1 MALDDSVVS
10 IHELADDH
18 DEYDEQSRSLHRRLS
33 NFHLDPTI
41 EVISD
46 IIRSYRELL
55 GRPSG
60 SDAHI
65 TNMAKLAGALFTLGE
80 YFDDD
85 LALSEA
91 MSLERDVLAMRPEGH
106 TEHWFHC
113 LCAAATMNIH
123 FIRTEDMSLLEQVIA
138 LNRKAVNTYVHNSS
152 HGNDIAMAYA
162 ALAQSLHD
170 YWRHMGDVKSLEEAI
185 TLRRQV
191 LALRP
196 TTHPLHT
203 QACDDLAL
211 SLESIYTPSPEAVPA
226 AIEEAVVL
234 RRTIL
239 ALGAPD
245 DEDAGNHCDKLGRSL
260 GMLYSVT
267 KDPSTLRERLDVSA
281 RAISVCKNDLMLH
294 TEMLIVRASLLCQH
308 HPNSDHESD
317 ILAAVQSSREL
328 RASVIHT
335 LPQRVLYNHVV
346 STFCDLLSFSTHPD
360 VLEEAIMA
368 ARKAY
373 EGFSSR
379 HQHRVHAGST
389 LAMILSKVHSEVY
402 NDALIIEAI
411 VLERDAL
418 AFTRLGH
425 VNRVQLCANLAN
437 TLCERFRRTGDR
449 ALLDEAIDLTQEA
462 FDIICKLP
470 GDTNRSLTVTL
481 NLTYMILLRHAEDK
495 ETTVKDLR
503 YCIELE
509 RMAYSKCPP
518 GHPEEGRACGNLAG
532 SLYELH
538 KFEPSVPLHEEII
551 ELFRKAA
558 SVTSNEFDYVN
569 KAIWTCNTGILLYD
583 RYLRL
588 QDESLLKEAIHAHQ
602 EADELCP
609 SQWRPSN
616 MLCKLYL
623 LRNSSVFDI
632 GLAIE
637 YLHKSVSS
645 NFDNPVEFLTQTA
658 ARLDEITSHNV
669 SILSQQGLLLQSYG
683 KFMDFLPLL
692 TNIAL
697 ESSDML
703 HALRPVRGIGADA
716 LVLAVRMGLPQ
727 QGLQILE
734 QARGNLWQQELHL
747 RDPQLEDLPDTQARE
762 LKQLFARIQ
771 MQRTG
776 HGAPLSSAMRDER
789 HDCGAQIDALLKE
802 IRTTPGFD
810 RFMLEPEYET
820 LTKAA
825 SNHPVVVLASS
836 KLGCYAIVLRKASEA
851 PLCIALDVRD
861 EDLKTWVELTSIG
874 QNRGAES
881 PPVEAKTERGMRISL
896 SSRADGVEVKLAA
909 LWHRVV
915 KPVLQALKI
924 QV

>member
-1 MALDDSVVS
+1 MVLEDYVMPIDG
-10 IHELADDH
+10 LADDH

-33 NFHLDPTI
+33 DFHLNPTI
-41 EVISD
+41 ETIGE
-46 IIRSYRELL
+46 IIRSYRQLL
-55 GRPSG
+55 GRPSN

-85 LALSEA
+85 SALSEA
-91 MSLERDVLAMRPEGH
+91 VSLERDVLAMRPESH

-113 LCAAATMNIH
+113 LCAAATMHLH
-123 FIRTEDMSLLEQVIA
+123 FSRTQDMSLLEQVIA
-138 LNRKAVNTYVHNSS
+138 LNRKAINICVHDPS
-152 HGNDIAMAYA
+152 HGNDIATAYV
-162 ALAQSLHD
+162 ALAQCLQD
-170 YWRHMGDVKSLEEAI
+170 RWAHMGDVKSLEEAI

-191 LALRP
+191 LAFRP
-196 TTHPLHT
+196 TTHPLHA

-211 SLESIYTPSPEAVPA
+211 SLESIDTHSTEVVLA
-226 AIEEAVVL
+226 AREEAVTL

-245 DEDAGNHCDKLGRSL
+245 DEDAGNLCDKLGRSL

-308 HPNSDHESD
+308 DPSGDHESD

-328 RASVIHT
+328 RISAMHT
-335 LPQRVLYNHVV
+335 LPRRVLYNDVISAFDH
-346 STFCDLLSFSTHPD
+346 LLGFSTHPD

-373 EGFSSR
+373 EGFPNHTR
-379 HQHRVHAGST
+379 HRVQAGST
-389 LAMILSKVHSEVY
+389 LGTILRKVYSEVY

-418 AFTRLGH
+418 AFTGFGH
-425 VNRVQLCANLAN
+425 VDRVQRCTSLAN
-437 TLCERFRRTGDR
+437 TLCERFERTGDR
-449 ALLDEAIDLTQEA
+449 ALLNEAIDLTQEA

-470 GDTNRSLTVTL
+470 EDTNRNLTVTL
-481 NLTYMILLRHAEDK
+481 NLTGMILLRPAEDT
-495 ETTVKDLR
+495 ETRVKDLR
-503 YCIELE
+503 YCIELG

-518 GHPEEGRACGNLAG
+518 GHSEEGRICGNLAG
-532 SLYELH
+532 SLYRLYT
-538 KFEPSVPLHEEII
+538 FEPSTQLHEEIV
-551 ELFRKAA
+551 ELSRKAVN
-558 SVTSNEFDYVN
+558 VTPNGTDHVN
-569 KAIWTCNTGILLYD
+569 KAIWICNVGVILYD
-583 RYLRL
+583 RYRHLR
-588 QDESLLKEAIHAHQ
+588 DEGLLKEAIRAHQ
-602 EADELCP
+602 EADELAP

-616 MLCKLYL
+616 LLCKLYL
-623 LRNSSVFDI
+623 LHDSSLFDI
-632 GLAIE
+632 DHAIE

-645 NFDNPVEFLTQTA
+645 NFDNPVAFLTQTA
-658 ARLDEITSHNV
+658 TRLDEIASHDV
-669 SILSQQGLLLQSYG
+669 STLSQQGLLLQTYG

-727 QGLQILE
+727 RGLQILE

-747 RDPQLEDLPDTQARE
+747 RDPQLEDLPEIQARE
-762 LKQLFARIQ
+762 LKHLFARIQ
-771 MQRTG
+771 MQRTT

-825 SNHPVVVLASS
+825 SNHPVVVLADS
-836 KLGCYAIVLRKASEA
+836 KLGCYAIMLRKASEA
-851 PLCIALDVRD
+851 PLCIALDVQD
-861 EDLKTWVELTSIG
+861 EDLKIWMELASIG
-874 QNRGAES
+874 QNRGADS
-881 PPVEAKTERGMRISL
+881 PSVEAKTERGMRISL

>member
-1 MALDDSVVS
+1 MIEDSVML
-10 IHELADDH
+10 IHGLAGDH
-18 DEYDEQSRSLHRRLS
+18 DDYDELSRSLHRRLS

-41 EVISD
+41 EVIRD

-55 GRPSG
+55 GRPSS
-60 SDAHI
+60 SDARI
-65 TNMAKLAGALFTLGE
+65 TTLTKLAASLFTLGDS
-80 YFDDD
+80 FDDEP
-85 LALSEA
+85 ALTEA
-91 MSLERDVLAMRPEGH
+91 MSLERDVLAMRLEGH
-106 TEHWFHC
+106 PEHWFHC
-113 LCAAATMNIH
+113 ICAATTMNLH
-123 FIRTEDMSLLEQVIA
+123 SVRTENMSLLEQAIA
-138 LNRKAVNTYVHNSS
+138 LNRKAINTCVHGPS
-152 HGNDIAMAYA
+152 HQNDIAMAYA
-162 ALAQSLHD
+162 ALAQSLQD
-170 YWRHMGDVKSLEEAI
+170 YETHTGDLKSLEEAVL
-185 TLRRQV
+185 LRRQV

-196 TTHPLHT
+196 TNHPLHA

-211 SLESIYTPSPEAVPA
+211 SLESTHIHSTAEVPA
-226 AIEEAVVL
+226 ALEEAVAL
-234 RRTIL
+234 RRMIL
-239 ALGAPD
+239 ASSAPD
-245 DEDAGNHCDKLGRSL
+245 SEDLGNMCDKLGITLRI
-260 GMLYSVT
+260 LYSVT

-308 HPNSDHESD
+308 DPSGDHESD

-328 RASVIHT
+328 RTSAMKT
-335 LPQRVLYNHVV
+335 LPRRVLYNHVV
-346 STFCDLLSFSTHPD
+346 WAFCDLLDFSTHPD
-360 VLEEAIMA
+360 VLEEATMT

-373 EGFSSR
+373 KGFSSHHR
-379 HQHRVHAGST
+379 HRVQAGSM
-389 LAMILSKVHSEVY
+389 LGFILSKVHREVHS
-402 NDALIIEAI
+402 DALTIEAR
-411 VLERDAL
+411 VLEREAL
-418 AFTRLGH
+418 EFTGLGH
-425 VNRVQLCANLAN
+425 VDRVQRCINLGN
-437 TLCERFRRTGDR
+437 TLCERFGRTGDR
-449 ALLDEAIDLTQEA
+449 GLLDEVVDLAQET

-470 GDTNRSLTVTL
+470 ENISRDLTAIV
-481 NLTYMILLRHAEDK
+481 NLTYVRLLRHTEDR
-495 ETTVKDLR
+495 ETTVKNLH
-503 YCIELE
+503 YCIELQ

-518 GHPEEGRACGNLAG
+518 GHSEEDRICGNLASG
-532 SLYELH
+532 LHKLYE
-538 KFEPSVPLHEEII
+538 FEPSVPLREEII
-551 ELFRKAA
+551 ELSRKAA
-558 SVTSNEFDYVN
+558 SITTEYAN
-569 KAIWTCNTGILLYD
+569 KAVWTCNVGVLLYD
-583 RYLRL
+583 RYLHL
-588 QDESLLKEAIHAHQ
+588 PDESLLKEAIHAHQ
-602 EADELCP
+602 EADELSP

-623 LRNSSVFDI
+623 LRNSSFFDI
-632 GLAIE
+632 GHAIE

-658 ARLDEITSHNV
+658 AQLDSIISHDI
-669 SILSQQGLLLQSYG
+669 STLSQQGLLLEIYR

-703 HALRPVRGIGADA
+703 HALRPVRSIGADA
-716 LVLAVRMGLPQ
+716 LVLAVKMGLPQ
-727 QGLQILE
+727 RGLQILE

-747 RDPQLEDLPDTQARE
+747 RDPQLEDLPETQARE

-771 MQRTG
+771 RQRTA

-789 HDCGAQIDALLKE
+789 HDCGAQIDTLLKE
-802 IRTTPGFD
+802 IRTTSGFD

-825 SNHPVVVLASS
+825 SNHPVVVLANS
-836 KLGCYAIVLRKASEA
+836 KLGCYAIMLRKASEA

-881 PPVEAKTERGMRISL
+881 PSVEAKTERGMRISL
-896 SSRADGVEVKLAA
+896 SSRANGVEVKLAT